1 MWISKVSYAKEVI
14 KLSLDLNIDDDQMA
28 LIKIMRNR
36 PDLIVQ
42 ITNKTIFKQLSNRLI
57 QYRSSFLGS
66 DC

>member
-1 MWISKVSYAKEVI
+1 METLRPFYKWEKI
-14 KLSLDLNIDDDQMA
+14 KYKKN
-28 LIKIMRNR
+28 LIIWRNR
-36 PDLIVQ
+36 PDLIIQ